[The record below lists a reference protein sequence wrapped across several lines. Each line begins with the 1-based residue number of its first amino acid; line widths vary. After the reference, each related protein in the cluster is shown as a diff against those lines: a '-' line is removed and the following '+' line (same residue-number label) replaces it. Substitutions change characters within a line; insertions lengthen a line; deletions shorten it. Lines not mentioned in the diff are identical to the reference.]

1 MKLSPEKAFIF
12 RITHIDN
19 TPWLLTNGVQCRS
32 SGLLD
37 PNFVEIGCPDLIDKR
52 QNRKVPIPPGGTLSD
67 YVPFYFTPLSPM
79 LLNIKTG
86 RNGVKKRHMSE
97 IVVLVSSLRHC
108 AESGA
113 SFVFTN
119 RHAITKLADYYSDL
133 DKLDE
138 IDWPSLRARDFKRDS
153 DGRLQ
158 EPGVAEPRL
167 FHVVG
172 PGGKKGPWHHARSG
186 CRVCTNQR
194 RMGDAGRKGRARVP
208 WKDCRASDQPPK
220 RCDV

>member
-1 MKLSPEKAFIF
+1 MNLSPEKAFIF

-19 TPWLLTNGVQCRS
+19 TPWLLTNGVPCRS

-37 PNFVEIGCPDLIDKR
+37 PNFVEIGCADLIDKR
-52 QNRKVPIPPGGTLSD
+52 QFRKVPIPPGGTLSD

-86 RNGVKKRHMSE
+86 RNGVKQRHMSE

-113 SFVFTN
+113 RFVFTN
-119 RHAITKLADYYSDL
+119 RHALTKLADYYSDL

-138 IDWPSLRARDFKRDS
+138 IDWPILRARDFKRDS
-153 DGRLQ
+153 DVGKVERYMAEALIHRQ
-158 EPGVAEPRL
+158 VPVSTLLGIGCYDTQAENRVHGFLTESGVSLKTAIKPAWY
-167 FHVVG
+167 F
-172 PGGKKGPWHHARSG
+172 
-186 CRVCTNQR
+186 
-194 RMGDAGRKGRARVP
+194 
-208 WKDCRASDQPPK
+208 
-220 RCDV
+220 